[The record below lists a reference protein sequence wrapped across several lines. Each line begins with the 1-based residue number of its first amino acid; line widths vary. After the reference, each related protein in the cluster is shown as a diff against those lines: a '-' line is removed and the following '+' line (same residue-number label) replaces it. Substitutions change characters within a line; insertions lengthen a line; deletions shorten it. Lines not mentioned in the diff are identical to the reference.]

1 MRKITVLILYSFL
14 FCNTY
19 YYDNLFFLS
28 NTINKINNID
38 SQDSL
43 KIEIAPE
50 IYKNNSNK
58 IKAVLA
64 SAFLPGSGQYFI
76 NNQKTKSIIFAG
88 IEILGWASYMH
99 YTNQAEIFKMDYQ
112 DYADNH
118 WSFSSWCDHYYDY
131 DSSDNEFRD
140 LFSNQESG
148 EYSLI
153 YSGHGLE
160 FFYDN
165 PNNIEGSRIYIKTN
179 TALFGSLYDEHNL
192 GTEGKAEEF
201 VNDYNLSMIK
211 THDFYEEIVKYDQF
225 FTGWDDQ
232 HEIERS
238 ANDWGQDNATSPHKT
253 HAKAIYDKSVKNYKI
268 QDWAMIAI
276 YANHVISMIDALIV
290 SSISSNMASLSY
302 NYNPT
307 IDFHQAEIIIKLN

>member
-28 NTINKINNID
+28 NTINKTDNID

-50 IYKNNSNK
+50 TYKNNSNK

-88 IEILGWASYMH
+88 IEILGWSSYMY
-99 YTNQAEIFKMDYQ
+99 YTHQAEKFKMDYQ
-112 DYADNH
+112 DYADEH

-131 DSSDNEFRD
+131 EAFDNEFRD
-140 LFSNQESG
+140 LFSNEESG
-148 EYSLI
+148 EYSAI
-153 YSGHGLE
+153 NSGHGLS
-160 FFYDN
+160 FYYDDEDG
-165 PNNIEGSRIYIKTN
+165 IRRYMQTN
-179 TALFGSLYDEHNL
+179 TALFGSFYDDYNL
-192 GTEGKAEEF
+192 NVDENAEEF
-201 VNDYNLSMIK
+201 VNEHNLSMLR

-225 FTGWDDQ
+225 FTGWNDQ
-232 HEIERS
+232 DEIERS
-238 ANDWGQDNATSPHKT
+238 TNDWGEDNATSPHKT
-253 HAKAIYDKSVKNYKI
+253 HAKSIYDKSVKNYKI
-268 QDWAMIAI
+268 QDWVMIAI
-276 YANHVISMIDALIV
+276 YANHAISMIDALIV